1 MSTATSIQ
9 LLPRGSVRRRE
20 MARRL
25 PRALWIV
32 LAIMVSWGA
41 EYGVY
46 RAFEPPGHALRRELL
61 GAAEELRTQWVPQP
75 TTQAMR
81 QAIRRHFRE
90 SDIDIDT
97 TQYWPNV
104 AVILH
109 DVPREGCAAAV
120 RDARRIDGSVVIALE
135 RYRLPAECAERNDMT
150 WWLMP

>member
-9 LLPRGSVRRRE
+9 LLPRGSLRRHPTT
-20 MARRL
+20 RRL

-32 LAIMVSWGA
+32 LAVLASWSA

-46 RAFEPPGHALRRELL
+46 RAFEPPGPALRRELL
-61 GAAEELRTQWVPQP
+61 GAADELRAPWVPQP
-75 TTQAMR
+75 TTALR

-97 TQYWPNV
+97 ARYWPNV
-104 AVILH
+104 VVSLH
-109 DVPREGCAAAV
+109 GVSRDGCAAAV
-120 RDARRIDGSVVIALE
+120 PETRRIEGPVVVALE
-135 RYRLPAECAERNDMT
+135 RYRSAAECGERNDMI